1 MAETT
6 PNPTRIRAVAART
19 VFAALKPPVKKKSS
33 ANQTSAKPA
42 ASARAAVSA
51 SFSGTTPLPIINPT
65 SDNGHSLRS
74 YRIKGPATRRPTLTS
89 RVHARALIDR
99 LVDAFNRKDPAGMAA
114 LYQPDITYWSSISG
128 YTRGSAEVIG
138 HIRELFRHL
147 PDEQMTP
154 ERVIT
159 NGSVIVVE
167 FVSRGT
173 GPEDRPYEIR
183 FTEVMRLRDGLLAE
197 IKVYIDPDEVPM
209 PAAD

>member
-1 MAETT
+1 
-6 PNPTRIRAVAART
+6 
-19 VFAALKPPVKKKSS
+19 
-33 ANQTSAKPA
+33 
-42 ASARAAVSA
+42 
-51 SFSGTTPLPIINPT
+51 
-65 SDNGHSLRS
+65 
-74 YRIKGPATRRPTLTS
+74 
-89 RVHARALIDR
+89 
-99 LVDAFNRKDPAGMAA
+99 MAA

-128 YTRGSAEVIG
+128 YTRGSEEVIG